1 MKRSAVHPTLP
12 LTISPEPSSLV
23 AGEQQGPGPQHWEQ
37 RPQEQEL
44 QLGREQERAQ
54 VLELVW
60 GRQQGREQEGAGQR
74 PGGRSEEEGRRILGE
89 ASSLFSLQKSTK
101 NLR

>member
-1 MKRSAVHPTLP
+1 MHPTLP

-44 QLGREQERAQ
+44 QLEQERELEQ
-54 VLELVW
+54 VLERAW

-74 PGGRSEEEGRRILGE
+74 LGGRSEVEGRRILGE
-89 ASSLFSLQKSTK
+89 ASSLFSFRFR
-101 NLR
+101 N

>member
-1 MKRSAVHPTLP
+1 MHPTLP

-44 QLGREQERAQ
+44 QLELEQELEQ
-54 VLELVW
+54 ELVLERAW

-74 PGGRSEEEGRRILGE
+74 PRGRSEVEGRRILGE
-89 ASSLFSLQKSTK
+89 ASSLFSFRFR
-101 NLR
+101 N